1 MSRDQKGLTHLVWVL
16 VCLLVSDQIFL
27 QMVYSEYQAKGKRD
41 PFVPLL
47 TSEGQRIRP
56 PGVDAEEMLI
66 GPRGMTLQGIVFA
79 PGGESYA
86 LINGQVVRH
95 GDVINKVK
103 ILKIEPTV
111 VTILVAG
118 QSYQMTLHAEGE
130 DEADKSEGKISQDE

>member
-1 MSRDQKGLTHLVWVL
+1 MSRDPKGLPHLVWVL

-56 PGVDAEEMLI
+56 PGVDEEEMLI

-86 LINGQVVRH
+86 LINGQVVRQ

-103 ILKIEPTV
+103 ILKIEPNA
-111 VTILVAG
+111 VTILVEG
-118 QSYQMTLHAEGE
+118 HSHRLTLRQPKEE
-130 DEADKSEGKISQDE
+130 KETL